1 MKTNKM
7 VNFGNGK
14 KVLNFLIA
22 AGGTG
27 GHLFPAMA
35 VGEKLKQLSDVEINL
50 YFIGTENRME
60 SRIVPEQGYEYFP
73 MPIYGFAG
81 LSLKSLKLPLNIL
94 KSIKIAKRVIKDKK
108 IDGVIVAG
116 AYLSYP
122 PGVAAYK
129 SGIPLFL
136 MESNV
141 NLGKSN
147 KALSKKATKI
157 FTSYKET
164 EGYID
169 KSLHSRVFQYGN
181 PMRDFILDLP
191 ETDKAKEFF
200 KLDFNKNTVLIIGGS
215 LGARSINQVIEK
227 NLEGLGG
234 SSWQFIWQTGRN
246 YQPPSEIPN
255 NIVCTQFIDDMSSAY
270 SVADIIVSRSGATA
284 TAEICLVGKPSI
296 LIPLSSASNN
306 EQYYN
311 GKVIAENGGAI
322 LIEDGDLESRLMEEL
337 EQLMGDEKMRSE
349 LSVNAKKLGKPN
361 AARDVARE
369 ILKTY
374 SENIR

>member
-1 MKTNKM
+1 MKVEKIKYS
-7 VNFGNGK
+7 GK
-14 KVLNFLIA
+14 KQLNFLIA

-35 VGEKLKQLSDVEINL
+35 VGEQLKKLSGGMVNL

-60 SRIVPEQGYEYFP
+60 SRIVPEQGYEYFS
-73 MPIYGFAG
+73 MPIHGFAG
-81 LSLKSLKLPLNIL
+81 ISLKSVKLPFNIF
-94 KSIKIAKRVIKDKK
+94 KSINIAKKVIKDKK

-129 SGIPLFL
+129 LGVPLFL

-164 EGYID
+164 EEYID
-169 KSLHSRVFQYGN
+169 KSLLGKVFQFGN
-181 PMRDFILDLP
+181 PMRDFISNLP
-191 ETDKAKEFF
+191 EKKGAKEFF
-200 KLDFNKNTVLIIGGS
+200 GLDLDKNTTLIIGGS

-227 NLEGLGG
+227 NLERLGQ
-234 SSWQFIWQTGRN
+234 SSWQFIWQTGKN
-246 YQPPSEIPN
+246 YKKPDSIPDN
-255 NIVCTQFIDDMSSAY
+255 VVCTQFIDDMSSAY
-270 SVADIIVSRSGATA
+270 SAADIIISRSGATA
-284 TAEICLVGKPSI
+284 TAEICLVGRPSI
-296 LIPLSSASNN
+296 LVPLSSASNN

-322 LIEDGDLESRLMEEL
+322 LIEDVDLDSQLMIEL
-337 EQLMGDEKMRSE
+337 EKLMGDDRKRNE
-349 LSVNAKKLGKPN
+349 LSMNAKKLGKPN
-361 AARDVARE
+361 AAEDVAKG
-369 ILKTY
+369 ILELY
-374 SENIR
+374 SK